1 MCFLISFRF
10 FFLIFIVDEL
20 MIFFVKDFRPEHYVG
35 PRLAVEAV
43 CELIPN
49 EKRSQ
54 VTVLDVAAGTGLVGL
69 EVVS

>member
-1 MCFLISFRF
+1 
-10 FFLIFIVDEL
+10 

>member
-1 MCFLISFRF
+1 
-10 FFLIFIVDEL
+10 
-20 MIFFVKDFRPEHYVG
+20 
-35 PRLAVEAV
+35 LAVEAV

-69 EVVS
+69 EVIINFLFPFQLRGEI